1 MKMNGEMMK
10 IRYGLK
16 ELKKMLKHAQD
27 QHQKSLNPTDKQ
39 IWKTRIKE
47 INRLLANTKTH

>member
-27 QHQKSLNPTDKQ
+27 QHQKSLNNTDKQ
-39 IWKTRIKE
+39 IWETRIKE
-47 INRLLANTKTH
+47 IKHLLASAKTH